1 MADDDITSLQQQKNK
16 TQREIINS
24 SSTPILTDV
33 DPNYLDLMEQCES
46 LRRSNLQLREE
57 ILIIDNENND
67 LKKKKKKETKENSKQ
82 RSTSMNREE
91 NFKKQITK
99 NKHHKGKYYDFLKV
113 FFKKNQCY
121 YISEFYFYFCVVGM
135 LIMMKVRNI
144 YLSREKKPHFFTI

>member
-1 MADDDITSLQQQKNK
+1 MADDEITSSQQQKNK
-16 TQREIINS
+16 TQREII

-82 RSTSMNREE
+82 RSTSMNKDE

-99 NKHHKGKYYDFLKV
+99 NKHHKGKYDFLKV
-113 FFKKNQCY
+113 FLKNQC

-135 LIMMKVRNI
+135 
-144 YLSREKKPHFFTI
+144 F

>member
-1 MADDDITSLQQQKNK
+1 MADDEITSSQQQKNK
-16 TQREIINS
+16 TQREII

-82 RSTSMNREE
+82 RSTSMNKDE

-99 NKHHKGKYYDFLKV
+99 NKHHKGKYDFLKV
-113 FFKKNQCY
+113 FF
-121 YISEFYFYFCVVGM
+121 
-135 LIMMKVRNI
+135 
-144 YLSREKKPHFFTI
+144 

>member
-1 MADDDITSLQQQKNK
+1 MADDEITSSQQQKNK
-16 TQREIINS
+16 TQREII

-82 RSTSMNREE
+82 RSTSMNKDE

-99 NKHHKGKYYDFLKV
+99 NKHHKGKYDFLKV
-113 FFKKNQCY
+113 FKKKINVIIFLNFIFIFVLLEC
-121 YISEFYFYFCVVGM
+121 
-135 LIMMKVRNI
+135 
-144 YLSREKKPHFFTI
+144 

>member
-1 MADDDITSLQQQKNK
+1 MADDEITSSQQQKNK
-16 TQREIINS
+16 TQREII

-82 RSTSMNREE
+82 RSTSMNKDE

-99 NKHHKGKYYDFLKV
+99 NKHHKGGKYDFLKV
-113 FFKKNQCY
+113 FKKKINVIIFLNFIFIFVLLEC
-121 YISEFYFYFCVVGM
+121 
-135 LIMMKVRNI
+135 
-144 YLSREKKPHFFTI
+144 